1 MKRIISVLIMMT
13 ILAGCFSLPI
23 IASDLEEN
31 DTNNGAEDN
40 LTSNPSIELSAKSAI
55 LIEAQTG
62 AVLYSKDAHL
72 ALPPASVTK
81 IMTLLIVA
89 ESINAGVLTLD
100 QTVTVSE
107 NAASKGG
114 SQIFIK
120 EGEEFTVEEL
130 LKSTVI
136 ASANDAAVAL
146 AELVAGSESEFVRRM
161 NARAKELGMKNT
173 EFENC
178 TGLDDS
184 VTKHLTSAYDISIM
198 SRELIKHD
206 IILKYS
212 SVWQDSIRDGE
223 FVLTNTN
230 RLVRYYAGCTGLK
243 TGSTDKA
250 GYCVSASAKRDGMHL
265 IAVIMGAES
274 RDKRNADARV
284 LLDYG
289 FSAYALYHEAEC
301 EVENVPLKRSDK
313 ATVPIYAKEFAALV
327 DRANIKRIEKKYI
340 IPESLVAP
348 LERGAVIGEVK
359 YLLDGSEIGKSEI
372 YLKDDAEEI
381 NYVELLLK
389 LLRLTVC
396 GK

>member
-1 MKRIISVLIMMT
+1 MKRIISVLIMIT
-13 ILAGCFSLPI
+13 VLFGCFAFPI
-23 IASDLEEN
+23 NASDMEEN
-31 DTNNGAEDN
+31 DTNNGAEDD
-40 LTSNPSIELSAKSAI
+40 LTSNPSIELSARSAI
-55 LIEAQTG
+55 LIEAKTG

-89 ESINAGVLTLD
+89 EAIDAGILTLD
-100 QTVTVSE
+100 QTVTVSA

-120 EGEEFTVEEL
+120 EGEKFTVEEL

-146 AELVAGSESEFVRRM
+146 AELVAGSESEFVRKM
-161 NARAKELGMKNT
+161 NDRAKELGMKTT

-184 VTKHLTSAYDISIM
+184 VTKHLTSAYDISLM

-230 RLVRYYAGCTGLK
+230 RLVRYYSGCTGLK

-250 GYCVSASAKRDGMHL
+250 GYCVSASAERDGMHL

-289 FSAYALYHEAEC
+289 FSAYSLYHEAEC
-301 EVENVPLKRSDK
+301 ELETVPLKRSTK
-313 ATVPIYAKEFAALV
+313 ATVPIYAKEFCALV
-327 DRANIKRIEKKYI
+327 GRGDLKRIEKKYV

-348 LERGAVIGEVK
+348 VKVGDVIGGVK
-359 YLLDGSEIGKSEI
+359 YYLDGNEIGKSDI
-372 YLKDDAEEI
+372 YLKEDISEI

-389 LLRLTVC
+389 LLNLTVC